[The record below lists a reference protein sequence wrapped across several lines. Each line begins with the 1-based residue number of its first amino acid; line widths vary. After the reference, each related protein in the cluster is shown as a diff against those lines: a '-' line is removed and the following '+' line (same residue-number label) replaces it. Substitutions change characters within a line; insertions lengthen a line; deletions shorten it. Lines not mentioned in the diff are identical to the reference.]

1 MSELKPLHTINVF
14 IEPWFREEIIKAIIL
29 DLSVHPDEIRK
40 ELVETIKVEVKVSGF
55 RNPLTVPKRLLVRE
69 SDKLFETDPMFVGL
83 ILRIWMSLFKKH
95 DNIFNTALKELN
107 FEISNQAPN
116 YSDPMNA
123 LNVGWPKDINYQKV
137 IDTVRKE
144 DEKLEMSDD
153 QIVLYTILK
162 TGYLPGE
169 IED

>member
-55 RNPLTVPKRLLVRE
+55 RNPLTAPKRLLVRE

-95 DNIFNTALKELN
+95 DNIFNTALKKLN
-107 FEISNQAPN
+107 FEISKQAPN
-116 YSDPMNA
+116 
-123 LNVGWPKDINYQKV
+123 
-137 IDTVRKE
+137 
-144 DEKLEMSDD
+144 
-153 QIVLYTILK
+153 
-162 TGYLPGE
+162 
-169 IED
+169 